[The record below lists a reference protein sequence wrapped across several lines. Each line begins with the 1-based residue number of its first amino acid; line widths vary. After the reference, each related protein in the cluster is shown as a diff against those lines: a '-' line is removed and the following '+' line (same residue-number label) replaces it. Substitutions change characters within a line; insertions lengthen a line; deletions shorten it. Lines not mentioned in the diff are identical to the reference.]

1 MTFHFPLNFADLC
14 KLTDEFQ
21 RPTLV
26 RANIGFPMGAMG
38 TDTALETADAA
49 LMNNDLRKI
58 PTFIRLSQAT
68 HSVLVQNISL
78 AVGIKALFSALALS
92 GSGPTWMAVIANVG
106 ASLLVVFNAWRL
118 LRK

>member
-1 MTFHFPLNFADLC
+1 MQVDRWIPAAHSCARRHWIPD
-14 KLTDEFQ
+14 
-21 RPTLV
+21 
-26 RANIGFPMGAMG
+26 GAMG
-38 TDTALETADAA
+38 TDTTLETADAA

-92 GSGPTWMAVIANVG
+92 GSGPMWMAVIANVG